1 MMLSVS
7 FSFIDLQKTL
17 LINIYYVLCLIEL
30 LDESSSPESR
40 SKEEGSSSSS
50 ESRPPTPL
58 FQRQVPKSSQVISK
72 LVDNKRKHMEKG
84 LSQAQR
90 DQVLM
95 NTAKE
100 EVLMKRQMLQAFQRS
115 SSSLDENLSKMT
127 NCLNSLGEG
136 ISSGMQMIAM
146 ALAGTGPH
154 PIQTHAQYVSSP
166 AYCQTITRVWMG
178 LTDN

>member
-1 MMLSVS
+1 
-7 FSFIDLQKTL
+7 
-17 LINIYYVLCLIEL
+17 
-30 LDESSSPESR
+30 
-40 SKEEGSSSSS
+40 
-50 ESRPPTPL
+50 
-58 FQRQVPKSSQVISK
+58 
-72 LVDNKRKHMEKG
+72 MEKG

-146 ALAGTGPH
+146 ALAGTGP
-154 PIQTHAQYVSSP
+154 PSYSNTCKIREFPSLFAK
-166 AYCQTITRVWMG
+166 
-178 LTDN
+178 L

>member
-50 ESRPPTPL
+50 ESRPPTPS

-72 LVDNKRKHMEKG
+72 LVDNKRKHNWRKT
-84 LSQAQR
+84 SHKR
-90 DQVLM
+90 
-95 NTAKE
+95 KE
-100 EVLMKRQMLQAFQRS
+100 TKFS
-115 SSSLDENLSKMT
+115 
-127 NCLNSLGEG
+127 
-136 ISSGMQMIAM
+136 
-146 ALAGTGPH
+146 
-154 PIQTHAQYVSSP
+154 
-166 AYCQTITRVWMG
+166 
-178 LTDN
+178 